1 MKRVF
6 DLFFSLIFII
16 SISAIT
22 LIIWIII
29 KISSKGPVLYW
40 SDRIEKDNEDFKIA
54 KMNLR
59 GLY

>member
-40 SDRIEKDNEDFKIA
+40 SDRIGKDNEDFKMA